1 MSLWRDLNSP
11 TRNLLKIA
19 SQYIATEDS
28 YHNSLNFC
36 CDELNIPSWDGNIC
50 KTAAAAI
57 VNKSHSVLFRISSGK
72 WFGGRATLCL
82 HKFLPKEELGRKFW
96 SSSQFQK
103 PWKWKWRYC
112 QIKDRNKRQITGLIT
127 TRRIATKILEFIAI
141 TQKLWK
147 RKWKWRYC
155 QKKMGTRNKSQ
166 HRTDHH
172 EKNYK
177 TNSGLYCRSVSRNYL
192 QSESNWDCSLYSTTF
207 VVEQTS
213 FFLRLLVCFLWFI
226 FLNTKLCYKNTG
238 TEDWKPCYLP
248 GCGQ

>member
-1 MSLWRDLNSP
+1 MSLWRDLDSL

-19 SQYIATEDS
+19 SQYIATGDS

-96 SSSQFQK
+96 SSSLFPK
-103 PWKWKWRYC
+103 LWKWKWRYC

-147 RKWKWRYC
+147 WKWRYHP
-155 QKKMGTRNKSQ
+155 KKMKTRNKSQ
-166 HRTDHH
+166 DWSPQ
-172 EKNYK
+172 EE
-177 TNSGLYCRSVSRNYL
+177 VF
-192 QSESNWDCSLYSTTF
+192 SLI
-207 VVEQTS
+207 
-213 FFLRLLVCFLWFI
+213 I
-226 FLNTKLCYKNTG
+226 FPVLSCCYKGWTFMATAQLAK
-238 TEDWKPCYLP
+238 TENINNFYNVLTLLWATIARRCVSIRVITLFSLL
-248 GCGQ
+248 GWGS

>member
-1 MSLWRDLNSP
+1 MSLWRDLDSL

-19 SQYIATEDS
+19 SQYIATGDS

-96 SSSQFQK
+96 SSSLFPK
-103 PWKWKWRYC
+103 LWKWKWRYC

-141 TQKLWK
+141 AQNYESESESEDIAKKDGDKKQITTQDWSPQEELQDQFWTLLQK
-147 RKWKWRYC
+147 RFAELPPKWK
-155 QKKMGTRNKSQ
+155 
-166 HRTDHH
+166 
-172 EKNYK
+172 
-177 TNSGLYCRSVSRNYL
+177 
-192 QSESNWDCSLYSTTF
+192 
-207 VVEQTS
+207 
-213 FFLRLLVCFLWFI
+213 
-226 FLNTKLCYKNTG
+226 
-238 TEDWKPCYLP
+238 
-248 GCGQ
+248 

>member
-1 MSLWRDLNSP
+1 MSLWRDLNFL

-19 SQYIATEDS
+19 SQYIATGDS

-82 HKFLPKEELGRKFW
+82 HKFLQKEELGRKFW
-96 SSSQFQK
+96 SSSQFPK

-155 QKKMGTRNKSQ
+155 QKSWGQETNHNTGLITTRRITRPILDFIAEAFRGITSKVKVIEIAPFIAQHLLLNKLHFSSIASLLPVIYIS
-166 HRTDHH
+166 
-172 EKNYK
+172 EYK
-177 TNSGLYCRSVSRNYL
+177 TVL
-192 QSESNWDCSLYSTTF
+192 
-207 VVEQTS
+207 
-213 FFLRLLVCFLWFI
+213 
-226 FLNTKLCYKNTG
+226 
-238 TEDWKPCYLP
+238 
-248 GCGQ
+248 